1 MAKNEKLEISKQCMM
16 GHDIKVNGSKM
27 QKMVKESRFPLTE
40 HATRD
45 IGKMD
50 NVMALVDL

>member
-1 MAKNEKLEISKQCMM
+1 MAKNEKLEISKQCMT